1 LCAVDITLRSYK
13 PADFDVLHEI
23 DQVCYEAEIAY
34 SKRELREYL
43 RLRGADCV
51 VAEAAGKVAGF
62 CISAQQDHYG
72 YIVTIDVLEEF
83 RRHKVGTALL
93 DEIERR
99 LIASGVHEVR
109 LETATDN
116 DSAVAFWQKHGYR
129 KRGIRKNYYP
139 NGRDAFAMIKTLAL
153 AETTAKKTND
163 TEN

>member
-1 LCAVDITLRSYK
+1 M
-13 PADFDVLHEI
+13 
-23 DQVCYEAEIAY
+23 
-34 SKRELREYL
+34 
-43 RLRGADCV
+43 

-153 AETTAKKTND
+153 QAKT
-163 TEN
+163 

>member
-1 LCAVDITLRSYK
+1 VNITLRSYK
-13 PADFDVLHEI
+13 PADFEALHDI

-43 RLRGADCV
+43 RFRGADCV
-51 VAEAAGKVAGF
+51 VGEADGRIAGF
-62 CISAQQDHYG
+62 CISAYQDHYG
-72 YIVTIDVLEEF
+72 YIVTIDVLAEF

-99 LIASGVHEVR
+99 LVASGVHEVR

-129 KRGIRKNYYP
+129 KRGARKNYYP
-139 NGRDAFAMIKTLAL
+139 NGRDAFAMTKTLAL
-153 AETTAKKTND
+153 AEKPAKKTND
-163 TEN
+163 TES

>member
-1 LCAVDITLRSYK
+1 VTITLRSYK
-13 PADFDVLHEI
+13 PADFEALHEI

-51 VAEAAGKVAGF
+51 VAESGARIAGF

-83 RRHKVGTALL
+83 RRHRVGTALL

-99 LIASGVHEVR
+99 LIALGVHEVR

-129 KRGIRKNYYP
+129 KRGVRKNYYP
-139 NGRDAFAMIKTLAL
+139 NGRHAFAMTKTLAL
-153 AETTAKKTND
+153 AEKI
-163 TEN
+163 

>member
-1 LCAVDITLRSYK
+1 MRRKSPTPSASCANICGCAGRIAWWPK
-13 PADFDVLHEI
+13 PPA
-23 DQVCYEAEIAY
+23 Q
-34 SKRELREYL
+34 
-43 RLRGADCV
+43 
-51 VAEAAGKVAGF
+51 VAGF

-153 AETTAKKTND
+153 AETTAKKKND

>member
-1 LCAVDITLRSYK
+1 VTITLRSYK
-13 PADFDVLHEI
+13 PADFEALHEI

-51 VAEAAGKVAGF
+51 VAESDERIAGF

-83 RRHKVGTALL
+83 RRHRVGTALL

-129 KRGIRKNYYP
+129 KRGVRKNYYP
-139 NGRDAFAMIKTLAL
+139 NGRDAFAMTKTLAL
-153 AETTAKKTND
+153 PEKTEKIKSSTET
-163 TEN
+163 

>member
-1 LCAVDITLRSYK
+1 VTITLRSYK
-13 PADFDVLHEI
+13 PADFEALHEI
-23 DQVCYEAEIAY
+23 DQVCYEAEVAY

-51 VAEAAGKVAGF
+51 VAESGGRIAGF

-93 DEIERR
+93 GEIERR

-116 DSAVAFWQKHGYR
+116 ESAVAFWQKHGYR
-129 KRGIRKNYYP
+129 KRGVRKNYYP
-139 NGRDAFAMIKTLAL
+139 NGRDAFAMTKTLAL
-153 AETTAKKTND
+153 GEKA
-163 TEN
+163 

>member
-1 LCAVDITLRSYK
+1 
-13 PADFDVLHEI
+13 
-23 DQVCYEAEIAY
+23 
-34 SKRELREYL
+34 
-43 RLRGADCV
+43 
-51 VAEAAGKVAGF
+51 
-62 CISAQQDHYG
+62 
-72 YIVTIDVLEEF
+72 
-83 RRHKVGTALL
+83 VGTALL

-153 AETTAKKTND
+153 QAKT
-163 TEN
+163 

>member
-1 LCAVDITLRSYK
+1 VTITLRSYK
-13 PADFDVLHEI
+13 PADFDALHDI
-23 DQVCYEAEIAY
+23 DQACYEAEIAY

-43 RLRGADCV
+43 RFRGADCV
-51 VAEAAGKVAGF
+51 VAEADSRIAGF
-62 CISAQQDHYG
+62 CISAYQDHYG
-72 YIVTIDVLEEF
+72 YIVTIDVLAEF

-99 LIASGVHEVR
+99 LIASGVHEMR

-129 KRGIRKNYYP
+129 KRGVRKNYYP
-139 NGRDAFAMIKTLAL
+139 NGRDAFAMTKTLAL
-153 AETTAKKTND
+153 VEKLAIKTND

>member
-1 LCAVDITLRSYK
+1 VNITLRSYK
-13 PADFDVLHEI
+13 PADFETLHEI

-51 VAEAAGKVAGF
+51 VAEADGRIAGF

-72 YIVTIDVLEEF
+72 YIVTIDVLAEF
-83 RRHKVGTALL
+83 RRHKLGTALL

-99 LIASGVHEVR
+99 LIASAVHEVR

-129 KRGIRKNYYP
+129 KRGVRKNYYP
-139 NGRDAFAMIKTLAL
+139 NGRDAYAMTKTLAL
-153 AETTAKKTND
+153 GEKAASS
-163 TEN
+163 

>member
-1 LCAVDITLRSYK
+1 MNITLRSYK
-13 PADFDVLHEI
+13 PADFEALHEI

-43 RLRGADCV
+43 RFRGADCV
-51 VAEAAGKVAGF
+51 VGKADGRIVGF

-83 RRHKVGTALL
+83 RRHHVGTALL

-129 KRGIRKNYYP
+129 KRGVRKNYYP
-139 NGRDAFAMIKTLAL
+139 NGRDAFAMTKTLAL
-153 AETTAKKTND
+153 PETSSKNKST

>member
-1 LCAVDITLRSYK
+1 MAITLRSYK
-13 PADFDVLHEI
+13 PADFEALHEI
-23 DQVCYEAEIAY
+23 DQVCYEAEVAY

-51 VAEAAGKVAGF
+51 VAESGERIAGF

-72 YIVTIDVLEEF
+72 YIVTIDVLQEF

-93 DEIERR
+93 GEIEGRM
-99 LIASGVHEVR
+99 IASGVHEVR

-129 KRGIRKNYYP
+129 TRGVRKNYYP
-139 NGRDAFAMIKTLAL
+139 NGRDAFAMTKTLAL
-153 AETTAKKTND
+153 GEKV
-163 TEN
+163 